1 MNNEDFNKFY
11 EAYNKYAE
19 EKRLNENNKNIF
31 DFESLLNERKK
42 AKKEDNRINSQQYDD
57 SIGFKFK
64 LSFGIKPSDSF
75 VDKMDARLD
84 RVQKALDDLRGELY
98 LYPDL

>member
-1 MNNEDFNKFY
+1 MNEDEFDKFY
-11 EAYNKYAE
+11 DAYKKYAE
-19 EKRLNENNKNIF
+19 ENKKDKNNNVF
-31 DFESLLNERKK
+31 DFEK
-42 AKKEDNRINSQQYDD
+42 AQKADKRISDLKNDE

-98 LYPDL
+98 LYPDF

>member
-1 MNNEDFNKFY
+1 MNEEDLNKFY
-11 EAYNKYAE
+11 DAYKKYTEENKS
-19 EKRLNENNKNIF
+19 ENKNNVFDFETAQYKNKNIRSTEA
-31 DFESLLNERKK
+31 DE
-42 AKKEDNRINSQQYDD
+42 

>member
-1 MNNEDFNKFY
+1 MNEEDLNKFY
-11 EAYNKYAE
+11 DAYKKYTEENKS
-19 EKRLNENNKNIF
+19 NVF
-31 DFESLLNERKK
+31 DFEK
-42 AKKEDNRINSQQYDD
+42 AQKADKRINDLKNDD